1 MKKVVVGLS
10 GGVDSSVAAFLLKEQ
25 GYDVLGVTMLMWA
38 PDGKEPQSVTD
49 ARKVAEH
56 LDIPYYVLDFTA
68 QFKKEV
74 VDYFTEEY
82 LAGRTPNPC
91 NMCNRRIKWEAL
103 LSWAH
108 EQGAEYIAT
117 GHYARIDLLENGRYA
132 IRNSV
137 TAQKDQTYA
146 LCNLT
151 QEQLKHTLLPVG
163 EYTKDEIRRIAAEQG
178 LPVAHKSDSQDI
190 CFIPDGDYGAFLEQ
204 QIPDRIPGEGNFVLK
219 DGTVIGRHKGV
230 THYTIGQR
238 KGLGIA
244 MGHPVFVCEIRP
256 ETNEVVIGEN
266 EDIFSCDLICSNVNY
281 MGMEEGK
288 EPERCVAKVRYAHKG
303 DRCELRKL
311 PDGRMQVRF
320 DKTVRA
326 ITPGQSVVFY
336 DGEYVLGGGVIEG
349 NMYSATELLKDI
361 EKE

>member
-1 MKKVVVGLS
+1 MKQKVVVGLS

-25 GYDVLGVTMLMWA
+25 GYEVIGVTMLLWTPGREHA
-38 PDGKEPQSVTD
+38 QAEPQSVVD

-56 LDIPYYVLDFTA
+56 LGIEYHVLDFKA

-74 VDYFTEEY
+74 VDYFTSEY

-91 NMCNRRIKWEAL
+91 NVCNRRIKWEAL
-103 LSWAH
+103 LAWAN

-117 GHYARIDLLENGRYA
+117 GHYARIDRLENGRYA

-146 LCNLT
+146 LYNLT
-151 QEQLKHTLLPVG
+151 QEQLRKTLLPVG
-163 EYTKDEIRRIAAEQG
+163 EFSKEEIRNIAKEQN
-178 LPVAHKSDSQDI
+178 LPVADKSDSQDI
-190 CFIPDGDYGAFLEQ
+190 CFIPDGDYGAFLEKEAG
-204 QIPDRIPGEGNFVLK
+204 DRIPGEGNFVTT

-266 EDIFSCDLICSNVNY
+266 EDIFSCKLVCRDVNY

-288 EPERCVAKVRYAHKG
+288 EPSHCMAKVRYAHKG
-303 DRCELRKL
+303 DMCRLEKL
-311 PDGRMQVRF
+311 QDGRISVCF
-320 DKTVRA
+320 EKPVRA
-326 ITPGQSVVFY
+326 ITPGQAVVFY
-336 DGEYVLGGGVIEG
+336 DGEYVLGGGI
-349 NMYSATELLKDI
+349 I
-361 EKE
+361 I

>member
-25 GYDVLGVTMLMWA
+25 GYEVIGVTMLMWA

-49 ARKVAEH
+49 ARKVAQH
-56 LDIPYYVLDFTA
+56 LKIPYYVLDFTK

-74 VDYFTEEY
+74 VDYFMDEY

-108 EQGAEYIAT
+108 EQGADCIAT
-117 GHYARIDLLENGRYA
+117 GHYARIDVLDNGRYA

-151 QEQLKHTLLPVG
+151 QEQLAHTLLPVG
-163 EYTKDEIRRIAAEQG
+163 EYSKDEIRKIAEEQKI
-178 LPVAHKSDSQDI
+178 PVAHKSDSQDI

-204 QIPDRIPGEGNFVLK
+204 QISERIPGEGNFVSK
-219 DGTVIGRHKGV
+219 SGAVIGRHKGM

-266 EDIFSCDLICSNVNY
+266 EDIFSQDLICSNVNY
-281 MGMEEGK
+281 MGMTEGEE
-288 EPERCVAKVRYAHKG
+288 PQRCIAKVRYAHKG
-303 DRCELRKL
+303 DMCTMEKL
-311 PDGRMQVRF
+311 PDGRMHVRF
-320 DKTVRA
+320 DVPVRA

-336 DGEYVLGGGVIEG
+336 DGEYVLGGGVIERAG
-349 NMYSATELLKDI
+349 I
-361 EKE
+361 EK

>member
-1 MKKVVVGLS
+1 MKQKVVVGLS

-25 GYDVLGVTMLMWA
+25 GFEVVGVTMLLWSSDREHA
-38 PDGKEPQSVTD
+38 QAEPQSVAD

-56 LDIPYYVLDFTA
+56 LGIEYHVLDFKA

-74 VDYFTEEY
+74 VDYFTSEY

-91 NMCNRRIKWEAL
+91 NVCNRRIKWEAL
-103 LSWAH
+103 LAWAN

-117 GHYARIDLLENGRYA
+117 GHYARIDCLENGRYA

-146 LCNLT
+146 LFNLT
-151 QEQLKHTLLPVG
+151 QEQLRKTLLPVG
-163 EYTKDEIRRIAAEQG
+163 EFSKEEIRNIAKEQK
-178 LPVAHKSDSQDI
+178 LPVADKSDSQDI
-190 CFIPDGDYGAFLEQ
+190 CFIPDGDYGAFLEKEAG
-204 QIPDRIPGEGNFVLK
+204 DRIPGEGNFVTTN
-219 DGTVIGRHKGV
+219 GTVIGRHKGV

-266 EDIFSCDLICSNVNY
+266 EDIFSCKLVCRDVNY
-281 MGMEEGK
+281 MGMEKGK
-288 EPERCVAKVRYAHKG
+288 EPSHCMAKVRYAHKG
-303 DRCELRKL
+303 DMCRLEKL
-311 PDGRMQVRF
+311 EDGRISVCF
-320 DKTVRA
+320 EKPVRA
-326 ITPGQSVVFY
+326 ITPGQAVVFY
-336 DGEYVLGGGVIEG
+336 DGEYVLGGGIIV
-349 NMYSATELLKDI
+349 
-361 EKE
+361 